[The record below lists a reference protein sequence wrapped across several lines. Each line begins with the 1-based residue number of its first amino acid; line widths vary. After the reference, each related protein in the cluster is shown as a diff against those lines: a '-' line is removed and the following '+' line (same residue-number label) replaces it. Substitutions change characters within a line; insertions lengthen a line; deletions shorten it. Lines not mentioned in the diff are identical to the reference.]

1 MKKRSY
7 ILMLAAAMIMASTG
21 CTSEA
26 NIVEETTSIS
36 GTNNTTISNE
46 TTLTEEN
53 LTIESTTEPIADG
66 ITEATGLEKIAL
78 EAIEIGDYN
87 KLAQTAKNKSANV
100 TDTEVSNYIANE
112 TANIYIPEKIMDKV
126 IDENS
131 IANICITV
139 ETNSNEVLY
148 QVDAISYNMN
158 GTGFFEEIKE
168 HLTGLKPGE
177 ETTID
182 SKYAGK
188 EVDITVKINYIEGN
202 LINAEYGTDFIFY
215 TTNGKCSTKK
225 EYEEYIRNIIQ
236 EEKKAEIKTTL
247 VNDIISNS
255 RFNDKLL
262 EEYINNSYEEGIK
275 FYEKYATDYGY
286 TNMNELALAIDY
298 TPDELKEKIKETAE
312 NNVKKTVVFTEI
324 ISKEN
329 LEITTDDIN
338 KMTQAVLNSYGYKSV
353 EEYLTSNTTEDL
365 RYEVLGNIALNYIMG
380 E

>member
-1 MKKRSY
+1 
-7 ILMLAAAMIMASTG
+7 MLAAAMIMSSTG

-26 NIVEETTSIS
+26 NTVKETTAIN
-36 GTNNTTISNE
+36 GADK
-46 TTLTEEN
+46 TTLTEED
-53 LTIESTTEPIADG
+53 LIIESTIEPIADG
-66 ITEATGLEKIAL
+66 ITEVTGLEKVAL

-87 KLAQTAKNKSANV
+87 KLAQIAKNKSANV
-100 TDTEVSNYIANE
+100 TDTQVFNYIANE
-112 TANIYIPEKIMDKV
+112 TANIYIPEKIMDKA

-148 QVDAISYNMN
+148 QVNSISYNMN

-177 ETTID
+177 EITID
-182 SKYAGK
+182 SKYTGK

-247 VNDIISNS
+247 VNDIINDS
-255 RFNDKLL
+255 RFNDEIL
-262 EEYINNSYEEGIK
+262 EQYINDSYEEGIK

-286 TNMNELALAIDY
+286 TNINELALAIDY
-298 TPDELKEKIKETAE
+298 TPDELKEKIRETAE
-312 NNVKKTVVFTEI
+312 NKVKKTVVFTEI
-324 ISKEN
+324 INKEG
-329 LEITTDDIN
+329 LKITIDDIN

>member
-1 MKKRSY
+1 MKRRSY
-7 ILMLAAAMIMASTG
+7 ILMLAAAMIMSSTG

-26 NIVEETTSIS
+26 NTVKETTAIN
-36 GTNNTTISNE
+36 GTDK
-46 TTLTEEN
+46 TTLTEED
-53 LTIESTTEPIADG
+53 LIIEGTIEPIADG
-66 ITEATGLEKIAL
+66 ITEVTGLEKVAL

-87 KLAQTAKNKSANV
+87 KLAQIAKNKSANV

-112 TANIYIPEKIMDKV
+112 TVNIYIPEKIMDKA

-148 QVDAISYNMN
+148 QVNSISYNMN
-158 GTGFFEEIKE
+158 GTGFFEEIKK
-168 HLTGLKPGE
+168 HLIGLKPGE
-177 ETTID
+177 EITID
-182 SKYAGK
+182 SKYTGK

-247 VNDIISNS
+247 VNDIINDS
-255 RFNDKLL
+255 RFNDEIL
-262 EEYINNSYEEGIK
+262 EQYINDSYEEGIK

-286 TNMNELALAIDY
+286 TNINELALTIDY
-298 TPDELKEKIKETAE
+298 TPDELKEKIRETAE
-312 NNVKKTVVFTEI
+312 NKVKKTVVFTEI
-324 ISKEN
+324 INKEG
-329 LEITTDDIN
+329 LKITIDDIN

-365 RYEVLGNIALNYIMG
+365 RYEALGNIALNYIMG

>member
-1 MKKRSY
+1 MKRRSY
-7 ILMLAAAMIMASTG
+7 ILMLAAAMIMSSTG

-26 NIVEETTSIS
+26 NTVKETTAIN
-36 GTNNTTISNE
+36 GTDK
-46 TTLTEEN
+46 TTLTEED
-53 LTIESTTEPIADG
+53 LIIESTIKPIADG
-66 ITEATGLEKIAL
+66 ITEVTGLEKVAL

-87 KLAQTAKNKSANV
+87 KLAQIAKDKSANV

-112 TANIYIPEKIMDKV
+112 TANIYIPEKIMDKA

-148 QVDAISYNMN
+148 QVNSISYNMN

-177 ETTID
+177 EITID
-182 SKYAGK
+182 SKYTGK

-247 VNDIISNS
+247 VNDIINDS
-255 RFNDKLL
+255 RFNDEIL
-262 EEYINNSYEEGIK
+262 EQYINDSYEEGIK

-286 TNMNELALAIDY
+286 TNINELALAIDY
-298 TPDELKEKIKETAE
+298 TPDELKEKIRETAE
-312 NNVKKTVVFTEI
+312 NKVKKTVVFTEI
-324 ISKEN
+324 INKEG
-329 LEITTDDIN
+329 LKITIDDIN

>member
-1 MKKRSY
+1 MKRRSY
-7 ILMLAAAMIMASTG
+7 ILMLAAAMIMSSTG

-26 NIVEETTSIS
+26 NTVKETTAIN
-36 GTNNTTISNE
+36 GADK
-46 TTLTEEN
+46 TTLTEED
-53 LTIESTTEPIADG
+53 LIIESTIEPIADG
-66 ITEATGLEKIAL
+66 ITEVTGLEKVAL

-87 KLAQTAKNKSANV
+87 KLAQIAKNKSANV
-100 TDTEVSNYIANE
+100 TDTQVFNYIANE
-112 TANIYIPEKIMDKV
+112 TANIYIPEKIMDKA

-148 QVDAISYNMN
+148 QVNSISYNMN

-177 ETTID
+177 EITID
-182 SKYAGK
+182 SKYTGK

-247 VNDIISNS
+247 VNDIINDS
-255 RFNDKLL
+255 RFNDEIL
-262 EEYINNSYEEGIK
+262 EQYINDSYEEGIK

-286 TNMNELALAIDY
+286 TNINELALAIDY
-298 TPDELKEKIKETAE
+298 TPDELKEKIRETAE
-312 NNVKKTVVFTEI
+312 NKVKKTVVFTEI
-324 ISKEN
+324 INKEG
-329 LEITTDDIN
+329 LKITIDDIN